1 MGGPV
6 NHRRQLIR
14 NQRAETPGPRFR
26 PSPGV
31 PQGVASSDRVCVDLQ
46 PSLPRRVRP
55 ADFWWEEAEVRP
67 VWHSD
72 GPSLPCGDSPRAGR
86 RRHLRGPGVAT
97 VTPQS

>member
-6 NHRRQLIR
+6 NHRPQLIR

-31 PQGVASSDRVCVDLQ
+31 PQGVASSDRVPVDLQ
-46 PSLPRRVRP
+46 PSLPRCVRP
-55 ADFWWEEAEVRP
+55 PDFWREEAEVRA

-72 GPSLPCGDSPRAGR
+72 GPSLPCGPRGDSPRAGR
-86 RRHLRGPGVAT
+86 RRHLRGPGAAT
-97 VTPQS
+97 